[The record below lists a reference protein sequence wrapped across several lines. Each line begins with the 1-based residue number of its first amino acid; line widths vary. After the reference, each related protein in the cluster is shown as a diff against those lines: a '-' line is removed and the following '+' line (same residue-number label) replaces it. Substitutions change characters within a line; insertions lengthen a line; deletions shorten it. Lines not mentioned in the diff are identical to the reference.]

1 MIKTAIG
8 KTKSTKRAYT
18 VADAVSRF
26 CRQKKFAPQK
36 TYGDVF
42 AAKVT
47 ELAGDIVDLDMTEKV
62 LVALKRDK
70 VISGRRLVYLLGQH
84 QRELRG

>member
-1 MIKTAIG
+1 MTQSAIE
-8 KTKSTKRAYT
+8 KLKPTKRAHT

-47 ELAGDIVDLDMTEKV
+47 ELAGDIVELDMTEKV
-62 LVALKRDK
+62 LVALKRGK
-70 VISGRRLVYLLGQH
+70 VISGRRLVFLLGQH

>member
-1 MIKTAIG
+1 M
-8 KTKSTKRAYT
+8 TKSAIEKPKPTKHAYT

-26 CRQKKFAPQK
+26 CRQKKFVLKK

-42 AAKVT
+42 AAKLT
-47 ELAGDIVDLDMTEKV
+47 ELAGDNVDLDMTEKV
-62 LVALKRDK
+62 LVALKRGK

>member
-1 MIKTAIG
+1 M
-8 KTKSTKRAYT
+8 TKSAIKETKPTKRAYT

-26 CRQKKFAPQK
+26 CRQKKFAPKK
-36 TYGDVF
+36 TYGEVF
-42 AAKVT
+42 AAKVA
-47 ELAGDIVDLDMTEKV
+47 ELAGDNVELDMTEKV
-62 LVALKRDK
+62 LVALKRGK